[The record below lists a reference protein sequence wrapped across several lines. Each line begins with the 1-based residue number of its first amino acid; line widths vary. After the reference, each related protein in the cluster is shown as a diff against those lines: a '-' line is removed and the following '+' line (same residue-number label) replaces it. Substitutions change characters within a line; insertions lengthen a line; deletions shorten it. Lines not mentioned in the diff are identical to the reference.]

1 MSDKDGSNHQNNVG
15 SPEKGE
21 KSKGGKSKRKG
32 KNRGQNA
39 GPDPTSEPGQSTS
52 VDCTTGK
59 CCTGKEQ
66 VNVDVFKNKA
76 FI

>member
-1 MSDKDGSNHQNNVG
+1 MADKDGSKHQNNVG

-39 GPDPTSEPGQSTS
+39 VPDSCGGCCSEPGQSTS
-52 VDCTTGK
+52 V
-59 CCTGKEQ
+59 EQ
-66 VNVDVFKNKA
+66 VNVNLFKNKA
-76 FI
+76 FIRIT